1 MGKSALV
8 KAGLIPKDTG
18 EALGVW
24 FMFNPTEYTITA
36 TSSWK
41 QTPAKGK
48 AGPKSEFTG
57 TLPQTLAMDVLF
69 VQDWGGPNKE
79 IHDVI
84 ADTFNIRELTKP
96 SDPSIAKGKPSPP
109 VLLFHWGDAPQFYD
123 CHLKSVSVRYTM
135 FDAKGNP
142 TRAIASI
149 VLERVLAETPKQ
161 NPTSGGPIG
170 NRAHVVSD
178 GDSLPSI
185 AYREY
190 DDAALWRGLADLNGI
205 DDPMALRT
213 GQRLIVPPFEQVA
226 ARS

>member
-48 AGPKSEFTG
+48 DGPKSEFTG

-123 CHLKSVSVRYTM
+123 CHLKSVSVKYTM

-205 DDPMALRT
+205 DDPMALRV
-213 GQRLIVPPFEQVA
+213 GQRLIVPPYEHVA